1 MFLAKR
7 MSYTYTSIYI
17 LFTDVIKIKRK
28 INNVNSY
35 TIGVK
40 LQFPLMLEYVY
51 VL

>member
-1 MFLAKR
+1 
-7 MSYTYTSIYI
+7 MSYTYTSLYI

-40 LQFPLMLEYVY
+40 LQFILMLEHVY